1 MAVSVDLP
9 FSAPSPRPSQGG
21 VRVEQVED
29 KIRFCSETSFY
40 LFLDQ
45 KKREPE
51 LENIET
57 SSTCSTCSTCTEW
70 SGGGALGLTV
80 VILSCVRTSAACVS
94 PRCRKFSGSL
104 RALVQSPAAGRTE
117 GQVARHHILDGWRS
131 AQTALPRCH
140 RRLKSIHQ
148 LGRFHP
154 R

>member
-29 KIRFCSETSFY
+29 KIRFCSVMSFY

-57 SSTCSTCSTCTEW
+57 SSTSSTFAARSR
-70 SGGGALGLTV
+70 GALGLTV
-80 VILSCVRTSAACVS
+80 VILGCVRTSTVCVS
-94 PRCRKFSGSL
+94 PRCGKFSRSL
-104 RALVQSPAAGRTE
+104 RALVQRPIASQTE
-117 GQVARHHILDGWRS
+117 RLVASHRIFDGWRS
-131 AQTALPRCH
+131 VQTALPRSL
-140 RRLKSIHQ
+140 RRLKSILQ
-148 LGRFHP
+148 
-154 R
+154 